1 MLQQSSIDQIAE
13 KGSFMMETKVILG
26 DALPAWSDEAWWR
39 RPREVKCAYTE
50 RPHGLLHYRIVT
62 PRSPLRPPVFVLHQ
76 SGSSGRCYEHFAA
89 ALGQDRIVVVP
100 DTPGFGASDPLP
112 HAPQIADFAAQA
124 VSLAKELG
132 FASVD
137 VFGDHTGTKTAV
149 ELGVTEPELVRRIVL
164 HSPVIF
170 DEEELRHLRA
180 KDANIASWKD
190 DGSHFLPGWDWR
202 RGNMACAPVVLRQM
216 EFVESLRSGPFAG
229 HGHHASLQYEMAEN
243 LRKVQQRTCVLRL
256 KDYWDAIA
264 RTKPLVKEGVFVELP
279 DFGRESPTMRHR
291 QLAEI
296 VREFLDAD

>member
-1 MLQQSSIDQIAE
+1 
-13 KGSFMMETKVILG
+13 METKLIHG
-26 DALPAWSDEAWWR
+26 EALPDLPDEVWWR
-39 RPREVKCAYTE
+39 RPSQVKCAYTE

-62 PRSPLRPPVFVLHQ
+62 PPSAHRPPVFVLHQ

-112 HAPQIADFAAQA
+112 HAPSIADFADVT
-124 VSLAKELG
+124 VSLIKELG

-149 ELGVTEPELVRRIVL
+149 ELGVTQPELVRRIVL
-164 HSPVIF
+164 HSPVVF
-170 DEEELRHLRA
+170 SDEELRGLRT
-180 KDANIASWKD
+180 KDVATASWKE
-190 DGSHFLPGWDWR
+190 DGSHVMIGWNWR
-202 RGNMACAPVVLRQM
+202 RGNMACAPLVLRQM
-216 EFVESLRSGPFAG
+216 EFVEALRSGPFAG

-243 LRKVQQRTCVLRL
+243 LRKVKQKVCVLRL

-264 RTKPLVKEGVFVELP
+264 RAKPLMKEGVFIELP

-296 VREFLDAD
+296 VREFLDTA